1 MSLHCA
7 NRFYESLLF
16 KREKNQCS
24 LKKDVR
30 VLSKMGNQQS
40 NCCQRSSN
48 RKTYRHSSDDE
59 NEYDEPYNP
68 YDGYDGDSTYSI
80 YEKTQINEE
89 QSPDSGIKNEGFEEG
104 SLYETYGE
112 EIGIPSSDAARSILN
127 LIFIVQKDENDSRS
141 CTLQNKKI
149 FRNYLNRFSIESKK
163 QDIQFEK
170 PLYVDRKLPFLDTKE
185 AIFDEL
191 ENFSKK
197 FINKVQDSFHNTSF
211 VLTQSKSPFKFGF
224 LNVLQGFTYILF
236 WKILE

>member
-1 MSLHCA
+1 
-7 NRFYESLLF
+7 
-16 KREKNQCS
+16 
-24 LKKDVR
+24 
-30 VLSKMGNQQS
+30 MGVQQS
-40 NCCQRSSN
+40 NCCVRSLICCVRNSN
-48 RKTYRHSSDDE
+48 KIHNRHSSDDE
-59 NEYDEPYNP
+59 NEYADPYNP
-68 YDGYDGDSTYSI
+68 YDGYDSTYSI
-80 YEKTQINEE
+80 YEQTQINEE
-89 QSPDSGIKNEGFEEG
+89 QSPDSGINNEGFNEG
-104 SLYETYGE
+104 STYETYE
-112 EIGIPSSDAARSILN
+112 TEIEIPSTDAARPILN